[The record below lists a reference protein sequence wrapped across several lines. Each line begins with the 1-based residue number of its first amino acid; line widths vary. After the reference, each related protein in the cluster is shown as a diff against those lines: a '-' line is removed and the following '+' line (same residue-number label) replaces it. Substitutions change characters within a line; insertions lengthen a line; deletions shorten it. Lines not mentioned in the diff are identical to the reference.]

1 MVYSPWTP
9 PSSEPSGFWMKRA
22 SRTGPVAVMN
32 DGTVWFPPE
41 TRSSVAKATCGLGFL
56 TNPSVGCG
64 LVPPTSGSAWHAAQ
78 LLALKVG
85 PRPPPASP
93 ATAPDTESISWN
105 RPRAALKKA
114 CSFAFSAGKGPPAPF
129 VPPRGP
135 GSVCARTLPAPHSIK
150 QSAIDSINAARLL
163 HLFLDMIFPRV
174 CPMLMGKPMD
184 IRQPYTVELLS
195 LCLNPSDALSDHF

>member
-1 MVYSPWTP
+1 MTARFDFHRRPDQAWRRQPAGWVFARIP
-9 PSSEPSGFWMKRA
+9 
-22 SRTGPVAVMN
+22 
-32 DGTVWFPPE
+32 
-41 TRSSVAKATCGLGFL
+41 
-56 TNPSVGCG
+56 
-64 LVPPTSGSAWHAAQ
+64 AWHAAQ

-85 PRPPPASP
+85 PRPTPASP

-114 CSFAFSAGKGPPAPF
+114 CSFVFSAGKGPPAPF

-135 GSVCARTLPAPHSIK
+135 GSVCARTLPAPPSIK
-150 QSAIDSINAARLL
+150 QNAIDWINAIRWL

-195 LCLNPSDALSDHF
+195 LCLNSSDALSDHFALIGASIAGEYKMQHRCVISCSSWG